1 MSPLVGLLVW
11 PFAATIVIVAIHA
24 YLGLHVVERE
34 VIFVDLSLAQ
44 MAALGTAV
52 ATLPAL
58 GAHEPQS
65 VLAYGLAFLFAVL
78 GAAIFALTRSES
90 RRIPHE
96 AIIGIVYAVSAAAAV
111 LVLNSSPHGAED
123 IKDILIGNL
132 LAVGPR
138 DVVRLS
144 VLYAILGAVHWL
156 WRQTFLLISEDPEE
170 ARRRGVRL
178 KVWDFL
184 FYVLFGV
191 VVTNS
196 VGIVGVLLVFSYL
209 IVPAV
214 AAKLLARRLSARL
227 AIAWAMGIGASFIGL
242 WLSATHDVPPGAT
255 IVCVLGAMLVVTG
268 LLRPRARE
276 RAPRSGT

>member
-1 MSPLVGLLVW
+1 MSTLLSLLIW
-11 PFAATIVIVAIHA
+11 PFLATVVIVAIHA
-24 YLGLHVVERE
+24 YLGMHVVERE

-52 ATLPAL
+52 ATLPVF

-65 VLAYGLAFLFAVL
+65 LLAYALAFAFAVL
-78 GAAIFALTRSES
+78 GAAIFALTRSDS

-123 IKDILIGNL
+123 IKDILVGNL
-132 LAVGPR
+132 LAVTR
-138 DVVRLS
+138 HDVARLAI
-144 VLYAILGAVHWL
+144 LYAALGVLHWV
-156 WRQTFLLISEDPEE
+156 WRRPFLLISTDAAA
-170 ARRRGVRL
+170 ARARGVAIRA
-178 KVWDFL
+178 WDFL

-214 AAKLLARRLSARL
+214 AAKLLAEGVAARL
-227 AIAWAMGIGASFIGL
+227 AIAWAMGIGASVIGL
-242 WLSATHDVPPGAT
+242 WLSATRDVPPGAT
-255 IVCVLGAMLVVTG
+255 IVVVLGLMLLATG
-268 LLRPRARE
+268 FVRRRTT
-276 RAPRSGT
+276 ST